1 MDELEEVKRRI
12 NLLDYIKGT
21 YDLGKESKSSGG
33 YLFKNCPIC
42 NSTSSKS
49 GDAGHFF
56 INPNT
61 NSYSSFSG
69 CCRGGSI
76 IDYLM
81 EFSNF
86 DKKEAIDKAK
96 DIAGIPRTT
105 RSSAKEDFKQS
116 TDSISSNNVK
126 GSNKPMNNNT
136 NNYQQ
141 NKQEEARKEAEKK
154 EFIRNQKRQFI
165 LDNLAKQGPENKQKV
180 YEYMQSR
187 GISKETADKYHLFI
201 SNEVYEDKS
210 TGTEG
215 TSRIVIPIYYDN
227 EPMSYVARA
236 LTEVEGRAKALN
248 SAGAQIPLNI
258 EYISKEL
265 QPGDDK
271 FIYICEG
278 WADALSF
285 EDVGKKAIAL
295 HSTQQ
300 INKLKERIESSIFTA
315 SKYVYMLCCDN
326 DEAGHKAN
334 SELAEY
340 LTEKNI
346 SYHIVDIP
354 KEHKDINEWY
364 IATGDKETFKKL
376 LNPFTSQTVLN
387 YIDNSFLND
396 VKRMKGYKGR
406 STGFHNLDYEINGVI
421 PGLYVLGA
429 ISSLGKTTFI
439 HQLADQMASR
449 GEHIIFFSL
458 EQSQFELVAKSIS
471 RQTYIL
477 NNREAKTS
485 LSIMQN
491 TDVADITIKAVEKYQ
506 EIANNTI
513 IVEGNFDM
521 NVVKIR
527 NYIEQYIAFSG
538 IKPIVI
544 LDYLQILRPL
554 NDRLSDKQQVDY
566 NVTELKRISRDLD
579 IPIFVICS
587 FNRDNYTTTVD
598 FTSFKESG
606 AIEYSA
612 DVVMGLQ
619 LKVMEEI
626 QEMKKP
632 TISQIRNKINDAK
645 NEIPRKVQLI
655 GLKNRNGKSYFKCE
669 YKFYSAF
676 NYFEEEGA
684 NNYNSYSNG
693 PLPRNRWENNE
704 PDLPF

>member
-1 MDELEEVKRRI
+1 MDEIEEVKNKI
-12 NLLDYIKGT
+12 DLLGYIRNT
-21 YDLGKESKSSGG
+21 YDLGKETKSSGG
-33 YLFKNCPIC
+33 YLFKNCPMC

-49 GDAGHFF
+49 GDAGHFY

-69 CCRGGSI
+69 CCKGGSI
-76 IDYLM
+76 IDFLM
-81 EFSNF
+81 EFYKV

-96 DIAGIPRTT
+96 DIAGIR
-105 RSSAKEDFKQS
+105 RSGG
-116 TDSISSNNVK
+116 NNQ
-126 GSNKPMNNNT
+126 MNNNKKPNT
-136 NNYQQ
+136 NSQS

-154 EFIRNQKRQFI
+154 EFIKNQKRQFI
-165 LDNLAKQGPENKQKV
+165 VDNLAKQSPENKQKV
-180 YEYMQSR
+180 YEYLASR
-187 GISKETADKYHLFI
+187 GISKEIGDKYHLFI
-201 SNEVYEDKS
+201 SNEVYEDKNI
-210 TGTEG
+210 GTEG

-248 SAGAQIPLNI
+248 SAGTQIPLNI
-258 EYISKEL
+258 EYITKEL

-300 INKLKERIESSIFTA
+300 INKLKEYIEKNTFTS
-315 SKYVYMLCCDN
+315 SKYTYMLCCDN

-340 LTEKNI
+340 FTEKNI
-346 SYHIVDIP
+346 NYHKVQIP
-354 KEHKDINEWY
+354 KEYKDINEWY
-364 IATGDKETFKKL
+364 IETGDKDIFKGL
-376 LNPFTSQTVLN
+376 LNPFKNQTVLN

-396 VKRMKGYKGR
+396 IERMKGFKGR
-406 STGFHNLDYEINGVI
+406 STGFKNLDKEINGVV

-429 ISSLGKTTFI
+429 ISSLGKTTYI
-439 HQLADQMASR
+439 TQLADQMASR

-458 EQSQFELVAKSIS
+458 EQSRFELVAKSIS
-471 RQTYIL
+471 RQTCML
-477 NNREAKTS
+477 NPKEAKTS
-485 LSIMQN
+485 LAIMQN
-491 TDVADITIKAVEKYQ
+491 TDVADITIKAVEQYQ
-506 EIANNTI
+506 PIAHNTI
-513 IVEGNFDM
+513 IVEGNFNI
-521 NVVKIR
+521 NVISIR
-527 NYIEQYIAFSG
+527 EYVEQYIAFTG
-538 IKPIVI
+538 IKPVVV
-544 LDYLQILRPL
+544 LDYLQILRPI
-554 NDRLSDKQQVDY
+554 NDRLTDKQQVDY
-566 NVTELKRISRDLD
+566 NVTELKRISRDYD

-632 TISQIRNKINDAK
+632 TVSQIRNKINDAK
-645 NEIPRKVQLI
+645 NETPRRIELI
-655 GLKNRNGKSYFKCE
+655 GLKNRNGKSYFKCN
-669 YKFYSAF
+669 YKYYPAF
-676 NYFEEEGA
+676 NYFEEADTIPEYT
-684 NNYNSYSNG
+684 NKQPNKKR
-693 PLPRNRWENNE
+693 L
-704 PDLPF
+704 

>member
-1 MDELEEVKRRI
+1 MDELEEVKSKI
-12 NLLDYIKGT
+12 DLLEYVKSN
-21 YDLGKESKSSGG
+21 YDLGKETKSSGG
-33 YLFKNCPIC
+33 YLFKNCPMC

-49 GDAGHFF
+49 GDAGHFY

-69 CCRGGSI
+69 CCKGGSI
-76 IDYLM
+76 IDFLM
-81 EFSNF
+81 EFYNL

-96 DIAGIPRTT
+96 DIAGIR
-105 RSSAKEDFKQS
+105 RSGG
-116 TDSISSNNVK
+116 NNQ
-126 GSNKPMNNNT
+126 MNNNT
-136 NNYQQ
+136 KPSTNSQS

-154 EFIRNQKRQFI
+154 EFIKNQKRQFI
-165 LDNLAKQGPENKQKV
+165 VDNLAKQSPENKQKV
-180 YEYMQSR
+180 YEYLASR
-187 GISKETADKYHLFI
+187 GISKEIGDKYHLFI
-201 SNEVYEDKS
+201 SNEVYEDKNI
-210 TGTEG
+210 GTEG

-248 SAGAQIPLNI
+248 SAGTQIPLNI
-258 EYISKEL
+258 EYIKKEL
-265 QPGDDK
+265 KPGEDK

-300 INKLKERIESSIFTA
+300 INKLKEYIDTNTFTA

-340 LTEKNI
+340 FTEKNI
-346 SYHIVDIP
+346 NYHKVQIP
-354 KEHKDINEWY
+354 KEYKDINEWY
-364 IATGDKETFKKL
+364 IETGDKDIFKGL
-376 LNPFTSQTVLN
+376 LNPFKNQTVLN
-387 YIDNSFLND
+387 YIDNSFLKD
-396 VKRMKGYKGR
+396 IERMKGFKGR
-406 STGFHNLDYEINGVI
+406 STGFKNLDKEINGVV

-429 ISSLGKTTFI
+429 ISSLGKTTYI
-439 HQLADQMASR
+439 TQLADQMASR

-458 EQSQFELVAKSIS
+458 EQSRFELVAKSIS
-471 RQTYIL
+471 RQTCIL
-477 NNREAKTS
+477 NPKEAKTS
-485 LSIMQN
+485 LAIMQN
-491 TDVADITIKAVEKYQ
+491 TDVADITIKAVEQYQ
-506 EIANNTI
+506 PIAHNTI
-513 IVEGNFDM
+513 IVEGNFNI
-521 NVVKIR
+521 NVISIR
-527 NYIEQYIAFSG
+527 EYVEQYIAFTG
-538 IKPIVI
+538 IKPVVV
-544 LDYLQILRPL
+544 LDYLQILRPI
-554 NDRLSDKQQVDY
+554 NDRLTDKQQVDY
-566 NVTELKRISRDLD
+566 NVTELKRISRDYD

-632 TISQIRNKINDAK
+632 TVSQIRNKINDAK
-645 NEIPRKVQLI
+645 NETPRRVELI
-655 GLKNRNGKSYFKCE
+655 GLKNRNGKSYFKCN
-669 YKFYSAF
+669 YKYYPAF
-676 NYFEEEGA
+676 NYFEEADTIPEYT
-684 NNYNSYSNG
+684 NNQTRRYNNTNS
-693 PLPRNRWENNE
+693 WDT
-704 PDLPF
+704 DLPF

>member
-1 MDELEEVKRRI
+1 MDELEEVKSKI
-12 NLLDYIKGT
+12 DLLEYVKSN
-21 YDLGKESKSSGG
+21 YDLGKETKSSGG
-33 YLFKNCPIC
+33 YLFKNCPMC

-49 GDAGHFF
+49 GDAGHFY

-69 CCRGGSI
+69 CCKGGSI
-76 IDYLM
+76 IDFLM
-81 EFSNF
+81 EFYNL

-96 DIAGIPRTT
+96 DIAGIR
-105 RSSAKEDFKQS
+105 RSGG
-116 TDSISSNNVK
+116 NNQ
-126 GSNKPMNNNT
+126 MNNNT
-136 NNYQQ
+136 KPSTNSQS

-154 EFIRNQKRQFI
+154 EFIKNQKRQFI
-165 LDNLAKQGPENKQKV
+165 VDNLAKQSPENKQKV
-180 YEYMQSR
+180 YEYLASR
-187 GISKETADKYHLFI
+187 GISKEIGDKYHLFI
-201 SNEVYEDKS
+201 SNEVYEDKNI
-210 TGTEG
+210 GTEG

-248 SAGAQIPLNI
+248 SAGTQIPLNI
-258 EYISKEL
+258 EYIKKEL
-265 QPGDDK
+265 KPGNDK
-271 FIYICEG
+271 YIYICEG

-300 INKLKERIESSIFTA
+300 INKLKDFIESNKFTA

-340 LTEKNI
+340 FTDNNI
-346 SYHIVDIP
+346 SYHKMQIP
-354 KEHKDINEWY
+354 EEYNDINEWY
-364 IATGDKETFKKL
+364 IATGDKDTFKKL
-376 LNPFTSQTVLN
+376 LNPFTKQTVLD
-387 YIDNSFLND
+387 YIDNSFLKD
-396 VKRMKGYKGR
+396 IERMKGFKGR
-406 STGFHNLDYEINGVI
+406 STGFRNLDKEINGVV

-429 ISSLGKTTFI
+429 ISSLGKTTYI
-439 HQLADQMASR
+439 TQLADQMASR

-458 EQSQFELVAKSIS
+458 EQSRFELVAKSIS
-471 RQTYIL
+471 RQTCML
-477 NNREAKTS
+477 NPKEAKTS
-485 LSIMQN
+485 LAIMQN
-491 TDVADITIKAVEKYQ
+491 TDVADITIKAVEQYQ
-506 EIANNTI
+506 PIAHNTI
-513 IVEGNFDM
+513 IVEGNFNI
-521 NVVKIR
+521 NVISIR
-527 NYIEQYIAFSG
+527 EYVEQYIAFTG
-538 IKPIVI
+538 IKPVVV
-544 LDYLQILRPL
+544 LDYLQILRPI
-554 NDRLSDKQQVDY
+554 NDRLTDKQQVDY
-566 NVTELKRISRDLD
+566 NVTELKRISRDYD

-645 NEIPRKVQLI
+645 NETPRRVELI
-655 GLKNRNGKSYFKCE
+655 GLKNRNGKSYFKCD
-669 YKFYSAF
+669 YKYYPAF
-676 NYFEEEGA
+676 NYFEEADTIPEYT
-684 NNYNSYSNG
+684 NNQTRRGYNSFDT
-693 PLPRNRWENNE
+693 
-704 PDLPF
+704 DLPF

>member
-1 MDELEEVKRRI
+1 MDELEEVKSKI
-12 NLLDYIKGT
+12 DLLEYVKSN
-21 YDLGKESKSSGG
+21 YDLGKETKSSGG
-33 YLFKNCPIC
+33 YLFKNCPMC

-49 GDAGHFF
+49 GDAGHFY

-69 CCRGGSI
+69 CCKGGSI
-76 IDYLM
+76 IDFLM
-81 EFSNF
+81 EFYNL

-96 DIAGIPRTT
+96 DIAGIR
-105 RSSAKEDFKQS
+105 RSGG
-116 TDSISSNNVK
+116 NNQ
-126 GSNKPMNNNT
+126 MNNNT
-136 NNYQQ
+136 KPSTNSQS

-154 EFIRNQKRQFI
+154 EFIKNQKRQFI
-165 LDNLAKQGPENKQKV
+165 VDNLAKQSPENKQKV
-180 YEYMQSR
+180 YEYLASR
-187 GISKETADKYHLFI
+187 GISKEIGDKYHLFI
-201 SNEVYEDKS
+201 SNEVYEDKNI
-210 TGTEG
+210 GTEG

-248 SAGAQIPLNI
+248 SAGTQIPLNI
-258 EYISKEL
+258 EYIKKEL
-265 QPGDDK
+265 KPGEDK

-300 INKLKERIESSIFTA
+300 INKLKEYIDTNTFTA

-340 LTEKNI
+340 FTEKNI
-346 SYHIVDIP
+346 NYHKVQIP
-354 KEHKDINEWY
+354 KEYKDINEWY
-364 IATGDKETFKKL
+364 IETGDKDIFKGL
-376 LNPFTSQTVLN
+376 LNPFKNQTVLN
-387 YIDNSFLND
+387 YIDNSFLKD
-396 VKRMKGYKGR
+396 IERMKGFKGR
-406 STGFHNLDYEINGVI
+406 STGFKNLDKEINGVV

-429 ISSLGKTTFI
+429 ISSLGKTTYI
-439 HQLADQMASR
+439 TQLADQMASR

-458 EQSQFELVAKSIS
+458 EQSRFELVAKSIS
-471 RQTYIL
+471 RQTCIL
-477 NNREAKTS
+477 NPKEAKTS
-485 LSIMQN
+485 LAIMQN
-491 TDVADITIKAVEKYQ
+491 TDVADITIKAVEQYQ
-506 EIANNTI
+506 PIAHNTI
-513 IVEGNFDM
+513 IVEGNFNI
-521 NVVKIR
+521 NVISIR
-527 NYIEQYIAFSG
+527 EYVEQYIAFTG
-538 IKPIVI
+538 IKPVVV
-544 LDYLQILRPL
+544 LDYLQILRPI
-554 NDRLSDKQQVDY
+554 NDRLTDKQQVDY
-566 NVTELKRISRDLD
+566 NVTELKRISRDYD

-632 TISQIRNKINDAK
+632 TVSQIRNKINDAK
-645 NEIPRKVQLI
+645 NETPRRVELI
-655 GLKNRNGKSYFKCE
+655 GLKNRNGKSYFKCN
-669 YKFYSAF
+669 YKYYPAF
-676 NYFEEEGA
+676 NYFEEADTIPEYT
-684 NNYNSYSNG
+684 NKQPNKKR
-693 PLPRNRWENNE
+693 LQ
-704 PDLPF
+704 

>member
-1 MDELEEVKRRI
+1 MDEIEEVKNKI
-12 NLLDYIKGT
+12 DLLGYIRNT
-21 YDLGKESKSSGG
+21 YDLGKETKSSGG
-33 YLFKNCPIC
+33 YLFKNCPMC

-49 GDAGHFF
+49 GDAGHFY

-69 CCRGGSI
+69 CCKGGSI
-76 IDYLM
+76 IDFLM
-81 EFSNF
+81 EFYKV

-96 DIAGIPRTT
+96 DIAGIR
-105 RSSAKEDFKQS
+105 RSGG
-116 TDSISSNNVK
+116 NNQ
-126 GSNKPMNNNT
+126 MNNNT
-136 NNYQQ
+136 KPNTNSQS

-154 EFIRNQKRQFI
+154 EFIRNQKKQFI
-165 LDNLAKQGPENKQKV
+165 VDNLTKQSPENKQKV
-180 YEYMQSR
+180 YEYLASR
-187 GISKETADKYHLFI
+187 GISKEIGDKYHLFI
-201 SNEVYEDKS
+201 SNEVYEDKNI
-210 TGTEG
+210 GTEG
-215 TSRIVIPIYYDN
+215 TSRIVVPIYYDN
-227 EPMSYVARA
+227 EPISYVARA

-248 SAGAQIPLNI
+248 SAGTQIPLNI
-258 EYISKEL
+258 EYITKEL

-300 INKLKERIESSIFTA
+300 INKLKEYIEKNTFTS
-315 SKYVYMLCCDN
+315 SKYTYMLCCDN

-340 LTEKNI
+340 FTDKNI
-346 SYHIVDIP
+346 NYHKVSIP
-354 KEHKDINEWY
+354 KEYKDVNEWY
-364 IATGDKETFKKL
+364 ISIGNKDIFKGL
-376 LNPFTSQTVLN
+376 LNPFKNQTVLN
-387 YIDNSFLND
+387 YIDDSFLND
-396 VKRMKGYKGR
+396 IERMKGFKGR
-406 STGFHNLDYEINGVI
+406 STGFKNLDKEINGVV

-429 ISSLGKTTFI
+429 ISSLGKTTYI
-439 HQLADQMASR
+439 TQLADQMASR

-458 EQSQFELVAKSIS
+458 EQSRFELVAKSIS
-471 RQTYIL
+471 RQTCIL
-477 NNREAKTS
+477 NPKEAKTS

-491 TDVADITIKAVEKYQ
+491 TDVADITIKAVEQYQ
-506 EIANNTI
+506 PIAHNTI
-513 IVEGNFDM
+513 IVEGNFNI
-521 NVVKIR
+521 NVISIR
-527 NYIEQYIAFSG
+527 EYVEQYIAFTG
-538 IKPIVI
+538 IKPVVV
-544 LDYLQILRPL
+544 LDYLQILRPI
-554 NDRLSDKQQVDY
+554 NDRLTDKQQVDY
-566 NVTELKRISRDLD
+566 NVTELKRISRDYD

-645 NEIPRKVQLI
+645 NETPRRVELI
-655 GLKNRNGKSYFKCE
+655 GLKNRNGKSYFKCN
-669 YKFYSAF
+669 YKYYPAF
-676 NYFEEEGA
+676 NYFEEADTIPEYT
-684 NNYNSYSNG
+684 NNQTRRYNNTNS
-693 PLPRNRWENNE
+693 WDT
-704 PDLPF
+704 DLPF

>member
-1 MDELEEVKRRI
+1 MDELEEVKSKI
-12 NLLDYIKGT
+12 DLLEYVKSN
-21 YDLGKESKSSGG
+21 YDLGKETKSSGG
-33 YLFKNCPIC
+33 YLFKNCPMC

-49 GDAGHFF
+49 GDAGHFY

-69 CCRGGSI
+69 CCKGGSI
-76 IDYLM
+76 IDFLM
-81 EFSNF
+81 EFYNL

-96 DIAGIPRTT
+96 DIAGIR
-105 RSSAKEDFKQS
+105 RSGG
-116 TDSISSNNVK
+116 NNQ
-126 GSNKPMNNNT
+126 MNNNT
-136 NNYQQ
+136 KTNTNSQS

-154 EFIRNQKRQFI
+154 EFIKNQKRQFI
-165 LDNLAKQGPENKQKV
+165 VDNLAKQSPENKQKV
-180 YEYMQSR
+180 YEYLASR
-187 GISKETADKYHLFI
+187 GISKEIGDKYHLFI
-201 SNEVYEDKS
+201 SNEVYEDKNI
-210 TGTEG
+210 GTEG

-248 SAGAQIPLNI
+248 SAGTQIPLNI
-258 EYISKEL
+258 EYIKKEL
-265 QPGDDK
+265 KPGEDK

-300 INKLKERIESSIFTA
+300 INKLKEYIDTNTFTA

-340 LTEKNI
+340 FTEKNI
-346 SYHIVDIP
+346 NYHKVQIP
-354 KEHKDINEWY
+354 KEYKDINEWY
-364 IATGDKETFKKL
+364 IETGDKDIFKGL
-376 LNPFTSQTVLN
+376 LNPFKNQTVLN
-387 YIDNSFLND
+387 YIDNSFLKD
-396 VKRMKGYKGR
+396 IERMKGFKGR
-406 STGFHNLDYEINGVI
+406 STGFKNLDKEINGVV

-429 ISSLGKTTFI
+429 ISSLGKTTYI
-439 HQLADQMASR
+439 TQLADQMASR

-458 EQSQFELVAKSIS
+458 EQSRFELVAKSIS
-471 RQTYIL
+471 RQTCIL
-477 NNREAKTS
+477 NPKEAKTS
-485 LSIMQN
+485 LAIMQN
-491 TDVADITIKAVEKYQ
+491 TDVADITIKAVEQYQ
-506 EIANNTI
+506 PIAHNTI
-513 IVEGNFDM
+513 IVEGNFNI
-521 NVVKIR
+521 NVISIR
-527 NYIEQYIAFSG
+527 EYVEQYIAFTG
-538 IKPIVI
+538 IKPVVV
-544 LDYLQILRPL
+544 LDYLQILRPI
-554 NDRLSDKQQVDY
+554 NDRLTDKQQVDY
-566 NVTELKRISRDLD
+566 NVTELKRISRDYD

-632 TISQIRNKINDAK
+632 TVSQIRNKINDAK
-645 NEIPRKVQLI
+645 NETPRRVELI
-655 GLKNRNGKSYFKCE
+655 GLKNRNGKSYFKCN
-669 YKFYSAF
+669 YKYYPAF
-676 NYFEEEGA
+676 NYFEEADTIPEYT
-684 NNYNSYSNG
+684 NNQTRRGYNSFDT
-693 PLPRNRWENNE
+693 
-704 PDLPF
+704 DLPF

>member
-1 MDELEEVKRRI
+1 MDELEEVKSKI
-12 NLLDYIKGT
+12 DLLEYVRSN
-21 YDLGKESKSSGG
+21 YDLGKETKSSGG
-33 YLFKNCPIC
+33 YLFKNCPMC

-49 GDAGHFF
+49 GDAGHFY

-69 CCRGGSI
+69 CCKGGSI
-76 IDYLM
+76 IDFLM
-81 EFSNF
+81 EFYNL

-96 DIAGIPRTT
+96 DIAGIR
-105 RSSAKEDFKQS
+105 RSGG
-116 TDSISSNNVK
+116 NNQ
-126 GSNKPMNNNT
+126 MNNNT
-136 NNYQQ
+136 KPSTNSQS

-154 EFIRNQKRQFI
+154 EFIKNQKRQFI
-165 LDNLAKQGPENKQKV
+165 VDNLAKQSPENKQKV
-180 YEYMQSR
+180 YEYLSKR
-187 GISKETADKYHLFI
+187 GISKEIGDKYHLFI
-201 SNEVYEDKS
+201 SNEVYEDKNI
-210 TGTEG
+210 GTEG

-248 SAGAQIPLNI
+248 SAGPQIPLNI
-258 EYISKEL
+258 EYITKEL
-265 QPGDDK
+265 QPGEDK

-300 INKLKERIESSIFTA
+300 INKLKEYIEKNTFTA

-340 LTEKNI
+340 FTEKNI
-346 SYHIVDIP
+346 NYHKVQIP
-354 KEHKDINEWY
+354 KEYKDINEWY
-364 IATGDKETFKKL
+364 IETGDKDIFKGL
-376 LNPFTSQTVLN
+376 LNPFKNQTVLN
-387 YIDNSFLND
+387 YIDNSFLKD
-396 VKRMKGYKGR
+396 IERMKGFKGR
-406 STGFHNLDYEINGVI
+406 STGFKNLDKEINGVV

-429 ISSLGKTTFI
+429 ISSLGKTTYI
-439 HQLADQMASR
+439 TQLADQMASR

-458 EQSQFELVAKSIS
+458 EQSRFELVAKSIS
-471 RQTYIL
+471 RQTCIL
-477 NNREAKTS
+477 NPKEAKTS
-485 LSIMQN
+485 LAIMQN
-491 TDVADITIKAVEKYQ
+491 TDVADITIKAVEQYQ
-506 EIANNTI
+506 PIAHNTI
-513 IVEGNFDM
+513 IVEGNFNI
-521 NVVKIR
+521 NVISIR
-527 NYIEQYIAFSG
+527 EYVEQYIAFTG
-538 IKPIVI
+538 IKPVVV
-544 LDYLQILRPL
+544 LDYLQILRPI
-554 NDRLSDKQQVDY
+554 NDRLTDKQQVDY
-566 NVTELKRISRDLD
+566 NVTELKRISRDYD

-632 TISQIRNKINDAK
+632 TVSQIRNKINDAK
-645 NEIPRKVQLI
+645 NETPRRVELI
-655 GLKNRNGKSYFKCE
+655 GLKNRNGKSYFKCN
-669 YKFYSAF
+669 YKYYPAF
-676 NYFEEEGA
+676 NYFEEADTIPEYT
-684 NNYNSYSNG
+684 NNQTRRGYNSFDT
-693 PLPRNRWENNE
+693 
-704 PDLPF
+704 DLPF

>member
-1 MDELEEVKRRI
+1 MDELEEVKSKI
-12 NLLDYIKGT
+12 DLLEYVKSN
-21 YDLGKESKSSGG
+21 YDLGKETKSSGG
-33 YLFKNCPIC
+33 YLFKNCPMC

-49 GDAGHFF
+49 GDAGHFY

-69 CCRGGSI
+69 CCKGGSI
-76 IDYLM
+76 IDFLM
-81 EFSNF
+81 EFYNL

-96 DIAGIPRTT
+96 DIAGIR
-105 RSSAKEDFKQS
+105 RSGG
-116 TDSISSNNVK
+116 NNQ
-126 GSNKPMNNNT
+126 MNNDTKPST
-136 NNYQQ
+136 NSQS

-154 EFIRNQKRQFI
+154 EFIKNQKRQFI
-165 LDNLAKQGPENKQKV
+165 VDNLAKQSPENKQKV
-180 YEYMQSR
+180 YEYLASR
-187 GISKETADKYHLFI
+187 GISKEIGDKYHLFI
-201 SNEVYEDKS
+201 SNEVYEDKNI
-210 TGTEG
+210 GTEG

-248 SAGAQIPLNI
+248 SAGPQIPLNI
-258 EYISKEL
+258 EYITKEL
-265 QPGDDK
+265 QPGEDK

-300 INKLKERIESSIFTA
+300 INKLKERIESNIFTA

-340 LTEKNI
+340 FTEKNI
-346 SYHIVDIP
+346 NYHKVQIP
-354 KEHKDINEWY
+354 KEYKDINEWY
-364 IATGDKETFKKL
+364 IETRDKDIFKGL
-376 LNPFTSQTVLN
+376 LNPFKNQTVLN
-387 YIDNSFLND
+387 YIDNSFLKD
-396 VKRMKGYKGR
+396 IERMKGFKGR
-406 STGFHNLDYEINGVI
+406 STGFKNLDKEINGVV

-429 ISSLGKTTFI
+429 ISSLGKTTYI
-439 HQLADQMASR
+439 TQLADQMASR

-458 EQSQFELVAKSIS
+458 EQSRFELVAKSIS
-471 RQTYIL
+471 RQTCIL
-477 NNREAKTS
+477 NPKEAKTS
-485 LSIMQN
+485 LAIMQN
-491 TDVADITIKAVEKYQ
+491 TDVADITIKAVEQYQ
-506 EIANNTI
+506 PIAHNTI
-513 IVEGNFDM
+513 IVEGNFNI
-521 NVVKIR
+521 NVISIR
-527 NYIEQYIAFSG
+527 EYVEQYIAFTG
-538 IKPIVI
+538 IKPVVV
-544 LDYLQILRPL
+544 LDYLQILRPI
-554 NDRLSDKQQVDY
+554 NDRLTDKQQVDY
-566 NVTELKRISRDLD
+566 NVTELKRISRDYD

-632 TISQIRNKINDAK
+632 TVSQIRNKINDAK
-645 NEIPRKVQLI
+645 NETPRRVELI
-655 GLKNRNGKSYFKCE
+655 GLKNRNGKSYFKCN
-669 YKFYSAF
+669 YKYYPAF
-676 NYFEEEGA
+676 NYFEEADTIPEYT
-684 NNYNSYSNG
+684 NNQTRRGYNSFDT
-693 PLPRNRWENNE
+693 
-704 PDLPF
+704 DLPF

>member
-1 MDELEEVKRRI
+1 MDEIEEVKNKI
-12 NLLDYIKGT
+12 DLLGYIRNT
-21 YDLGKESKSSGG
+21 YDLGKETKSSGG
-33 YLFKNCPIC
+33 YLFKNCPMC

-49 GDAGHFF
+49 GDAGHFY

-69 CCRGGSI
+69 CCKGGSI
-76 IDYLM
+76 IDFLM
-81 EFSNF
+81 EFYNL

-96 DIAGIPRTT
+96 DIAGIR
-105 RSSAKEDFKQS
+105 RSGG
-116 TDSISSNNVK
+116 NNQ
-126 GSNKPMNNNT
+126 MNNNT
-136 NNYQQ
+136 KPSTNSQS

-154 EFIRNQKRQFI
+154 EFIKNQKRQFI
-165 LDNLAKQGPENKQKV
+165 VDNLAKQSPENKQKV
-180 YEYMQSR
+180 YEYLASR
-187 GISKETADKYHLFI
+187 GISKEIGDKYHLFI
-201 SNEVYEDKS
+201 SNEVYEDKNI
-210 TGTEG
+210 GTKG

-248 SAGAQIPLNI
+248 SAGTQIPLNI
-258 EYISKEL
+258 EYIKKEL
-265 QPGDDK
+265 KPGEDK

-300 INKLKERIESSIFTA
+300 INKLKEYIEKNTFTS
-315 SKYVYMLCCDN
+315 SKYTYMLCCDN

-340 LTEKNI
+340 FTDKNI
-346 SYHIVDIP
+346 NYHKVSIP
-354 KEHKDINEWY
+354 KEYKDVNEWY
-364 IATGDKETFKKL
+364 ISIGNKDIFKGL
-376 LNPFTSQTVLN
+376 LNPFKNQTVLN
-387 YIDNSFLND
+387 YIDDSFLND
-396 VKRMKGYKGR
+396 IERMKGFKGR
-406 STGFHNLDYEINGVI
+406 STGFKNLDKEINGVV

-429 ISSLGKTTFI
+429 ISSLGKTTYI
-439 HQLADQMASR
+439 TQLADQMASR

-458 EQSQFELVAKSIS
+458 EQSRFELVAKSIS
-471 RQTYIL
+471 RQTCIL
-477 NNREAKTS
+477 NPKEAKTS

-491 TDVADITIKAVEKYQ
+491 TDVADITIKAVEQYQ
-506 EIANNTI
+506 PIAHNTI
-513 IVEGNFDM
+513 IVEGNFNI
-521 NVVKIR
+521 NVISIR
-527 NYIEQYIAFSG
+527 EYVEQYIAFTG
-538 IKPIVI
+538 IKPVVV
-544 LDYLQILRPL
+544 LDYLQILRPI
-554 NDRLSDKQQVDY
+554 NDRLTDKQQVDY
-566 NVTELKRISRDLD
+566 NVTELKRISRDYD

-645 NEIPRKVQLI
+645 NETPRRVELI
-655 GLKNRNGKSYFKCE
+655 GLKNRNGKSYFKCN
-669 YKFYSAF
+669 YKYYPAF
-676 NYFEEEGA
+676 NYFEEADTIPEYT
-684 NNYNSYSNG
+684 NNQTRRYNNTNS
-693 PLPRNRWENNE
+693 WDT
-704 PDLPF
+704 DLPF